1 MYVCAFWFV
10 TLIIDRSFRS
20 KSKTVLSL
28 FMFVAFLLY
37 LGHYLFFNK
46 AIEVYTFYDSIYLFS
61 SLSVYPLFFL
71 YILSLTEKLTSRHWI
86 LVLLPPFVVALV
98 SVMLNLLMSSEE
110 SVAFIRQ
117 ELYQEDGVY
126 AFSRFGEMRRILLEF
141 TKGMFL
147 LQILFVVYWG
157 TSRIFIYD
165 KKVKDYYSNIE
176 GKTLSSIRILLLVF
190 VLTSLCSISAKLIGR
205 SYFIQ
210 SELILTFP
218 SLVFGSLLY
227 LLGFFGS
234 KQRFSAQDFAQ
245 ELVKAD
251 QEESSTAD
259 EIHDDMHFDVIKD
272 RLLDLLEKKEYY
284 RHKDLRL
291 SDVSVLLGTNRSYI
305 SRVVNQRLNT
315 SFCDLVNKYRIEHAK
330 KLMRQ
335 SGEFALPLEEIAE
348 ASGFSGES
356 SFYRVF
362 KKEIGMSPGSW
373 REANI

>member
-37 LGHYLFFNK
+37 LGHYIFFNK
-46 AIEVYTFYDSIYLFS
+46 AIEIYTFYDSIYLFS

-86 LVLLPPFVVALV
+86 LVLIPPFVVALV

-126 AFSRFGEMRRILLEF
+126 TFSRFGEMRRILLEF
-141 TKGMFL
+141 TKVVFL

-190 VLTSLCSISAKLIGR
+190 VVTSLCSISAKLIGR

-234 KQRFSAQDFAQ
+234 KQKFSAQDFAQ

-251 QEESSTAD
+251 QEESAITD
-259 EIHDDMHFDVIKD
+259 EIHDDMHFELIKD

>member
-37 LGHYLFFNK
+37 LGHFIFFNK
-46 AIEVYTFYDSIYLFS
+46 AIEVYAFYDSIYLFS

-71 YILSLTEKLTSRHWI
+71 YILSLTEKLTLRHWI
-86 LVLLPPFVVALV
+86 LVLLPPFVIALV
-98 SVMLNLLMSSEE
+98 SVILNLLMSSEE
-110 SVAFIRQ
+110 SVAFIRK
-117 ELYQEDGVY
+117 ELYQEEGVY
-126 AFSRFGEMRRILLEF
+126 AFTRLGEMRRILLKF
-141 TKGMFL
+141 TKGIFL
-147 LQILFVVYWG
+147 LQIIFVVYWG
-157 TSRIFIYD
+157 TSRIFIYN

-210 SELILTFP
+210 SEVILALP
-218 SLVFGSLLY
+218 SLIFGSLLY

-234 KQRFSAQDFAQ
+234 KQKFSAQDFAQ

-251 QEESSTAD
+251 QEESATTD
-259 EIHDDMHFDVIKD
+259 EMHDDMHFEDIKD

-284 RHKDLRL
+284 RQKDLRL
-291 SDVSVLLGTNRSYI
+291 SDMSVLLGTNRSYI

-315 SFCDLVNKYRIEHAK
+315 SFCDLVNKYRIEHAM

-335 SGEFALPLEEIAE
+335 SGELTLPLEEIAE